1 MVHNFQTNSRLNF
14 HWTFVS
20 WQSKRCLIWAKFTCP
35 ECKSPPML
43 RPLDFVFPVPAPG
56 LRVNTALFMKRR
68 ERMFLF
74 IFYDADQIQCRIFSN
89 FFIVAHRK
97 YQLKAWKMMSIKS
110 VSGSVRCDSQLLISQ
125 LNWFVFDYSY
135 MEGNLLTAKVA
146 KLMSKLQWTLGIL
159 W

>member
-1 MVHNFQTNSRLNF
+1 MHNFQTDSPLNF

-20 WQSKRCLIWAKFTCP
+20 CQSKRCLLSAIFTCP

-74 IFYDADQIQCRIFSN
+74 IFYDADQIQCRIFRNSLIFLLWLIWN
-89 FFIVAHRK
+89 MNLKLERRCVSRTVGQFVVIVNGWFTILI
-97 YQLKAWKMMSIKS
+97 QMIGQQISS
-110 VSGSVRCDSQLLISQ
+110 SQLPQPTCS
-125 LNWFVFDYSY
+125 WKTSRY
-135 MEGNLLTAKVA
+135 MSVGEPD
-146 KLMSKLQWTLGIL
+146 
-159 W
+159 